1 MTFCILVTNLI
12 VYTLSVIHKYPKG
25 FNDVATSINIL
36 RDLEQFVYKCSSC
49 DLNSDT
55 RNEYFMSRALYSN

>member
-12 VYTLSVIHKYPKG
+12 VSILSVIHKYPKG
-25 FNDVATSINIL
+25 CNAVATSMNIL
-36 RDLEQFVYKCSSC
+36 IDPKQFVYKGSSC

-55 RNEYFMSRALYSN
+55 RNEYFMPCASYGN